1 MLVWFFPAFP
11 TVDGSTHSLTA
22 KLILDGFTGDPDPNI
37 AVGSYWV
44 PNALGHYALVAL
56 QLLLSPATAERA
68 LLFLILFGMGIG
80 LFRLCQA
87 CGNRTPWA
95 ALLVLPFSYNFLLVM
110 GFYNFLLGLVL
121 ALFVLAYAF
130 QRTTP
135 LGRTWAVFL
144 VGSLVVLWCHAMAF
158 FFLALV
164 ITIKALLQHL
174 PGLRKPIM
182 RREAFWGLLR
192 TALLLLPGAL
202 LFLLFTT
209 SQDARWGEADM
220 AKSLKELVDLRILVL
235 YSFEIERPYVL
246 FFTAMI
252 VALLV
257 RAVIEVRYS
266 GVGTLMDQPSTAL
279 LLSALVTLALYFILP
294 DSTGYAS
301 FLSQRL
307 QFMFLLL
314 LIGWA
319 ACVVPFDH
327 WSIPLLAVVLC
338 IHAARLDYMN
348 DLMAPH
354 AAKERAL
361 AEASTAMPAHTNVLP
376 INFEPDWMF
385 GHQAAGLGLYNDLYI
400 VENYECSMGYFP
412 LIWRKDLPSPLYWH
426 LMTATDRQCFE
437 WLKDYVAAKESPAMD
452 QIALI
457 GPVDSASCKAQ
468 NVLPILAAHYRQTFD
483 NGYVRV
489 YSLKK

>member
-1 MLVWFFPAFP
+1 LVWFFPAFP

-68 LLFLILFGMGIG
+68 LLFLILFGMGVG

-87 CGNRTPWA
+87 CGNRMPWA

-110 GFYNFLLGLVL
+110 GFYNFLLGMVL

-130 QRTTP
+130 RRDHP
-135 LGRTWAVFL
+135 VGWTWAIFL

-164 ITIKALLQHL
+164 VAMHRSLLEIPRLANKAERFTA
-174 PGLRKPIM
+174 LRAM
-182 RREAFWGLLR
+182 TR
-192 TALLLLPGAL
+192 TALLLLPGTI
-202 LFLLFTT
+202 LFFIF
-209 SQDARWGEADM
+209 SSGQDTRWGTVNMDQNF
-220 AKSLKELVDLRILVL
+220 KDLIDLRVLVL
-235 YSFEIERPYVL
+235 YAFDLERPYVL
-246 FFTAMI
+246 FITAM
-252 VALLV
+252 L
-257 RAVIEVRYS
+257 
-266 GVGTLMDQPSTAL
+266 AL
-279 LLSALVTLALYFILP
+279 LLIRSFQECSTVSMSTLLKQPVTALFFSALLLLLLYFILP

-301 FLSQRL
+301 FISQRL
-307 QFMFLLL
+307 QLMFFLL
-314 LIGWA
+314 LIGWIS
-319 ACVVPFDH
+319 VQLPYDR
-327 WSIPLLAVVLC
+327 WSFAFLLVFLGV
-338 IHAARLDYMN
+338 HFMRLKYMRH
-348 DLMAPH
+348 LMKP
-354 AAKERAL
+354 L
-361 AEASTAMPAHTNVLP
+361 AEQAMAIEDASLALPPGTNVLP
-376 INFEPDWMF
+376 INFEPEWLL
-385 GHQAAGLGLYNDLYI
+385 GHQATQLGLYNDLH
-400 VENYECSMGYFP
+400 VLENYECSMGYFP

-437 WLKDYVAAKESPAMD
+437 WLKDYVDAKETPAMD